1 MQTLLNLLGY
11 TANSILLL
19 VVLILVADILIQNSL
34 KKSGK
39 DISTVPSGLIIRDTV
54 KTILPFARKVVK
66 IEDED
71 LLEKVTAAIA
81 VGLFVLIKA
90 FVIR

>member
-71 LLEKVTAAIA
+71 LLEKITAAIA

-90 FVIR
+90 FIIR